1 MRVNTLLCGWVAL
14 VLLATL
20 PQAVWAEDTEP
31 KAKKAAVQN
40 KKPPAKAKG
49 AAAAQIKG
57 AAPAQVPA
65 GAAGFTVKANPSFKA
80 GGKGLPVGIVA
91 PQKAVIGGDGK
102 STGVPSPSG
111 QPKGGLSLPPGF
123 KGADSAAAKDSAP
136 KEAAKD
142 AAKGQA
148 GAAGDKPEKGAKGD
162 KKGPPQMG
170 NMQNERQETS
180 EFKPGV
186 KYYFDFYEADMV
198 EFITQMSEKFKVN
211 FIMSDKV
218 KGGKVTVISPNPIT
232 REEAWQTFLSV
243 LNSKD
248 LALVRVGKFYKII
261 STKDAQKENIK
272 TYLDGGTVDAN
283 EEMITYLMKLK
294 YLALSD
300 VDKILKDLKSSNGQ
314 ILTFEPTGTLIITD
328 TAINIRRMVKILN
341 ELDLPSGRDSIHVID
356 IYYANAT
363 DIAEKLQQIF
373 GDKAKNANAKGGKAP
388 AKGASAGDKDDLS
401 SVTMTNVIADDR
413 TNQLIVVAPRDA
425 MPRILDMINRLD
437 VPIPGDGQV
446 HVYYLE
452 NANAEELATTLTAT
466 AGHAGGGSKSAKG
479 GKGGGKAGGELFEGD
494 VKIQADKAT
503 NSLVI
508 IASTK
513 DFNMLKKVIKELDI
527 RRRQVFVEAVIMEVT
542 LKKENQMGLAMNGGY
557 VATIA
562 GQKIPFYAATT
573 LGSLS
578 SLSLDPTALSGM
590 AVGLRGPDLKGTT
603 GMFGNTA
610 NLPSFG
616 VILQMLQTDSDAN
629 VLSTPHILTMDNE
642 EAEILVG
649 SNVPFI
655 TGQARDVNNR
665 PVLSIQR
672 QDVALNM
679 KIKPQINESD
689 FVRLQV
695 QQEVSE
701 IVSISETLGPTTTKR
716 SAKSTVVVKDNQ
728 TIVIGGLLRDV
739 QKSDSAKVPLL
750 GDVPLLGR
758 FFRRDSNTAEKTNL
772 LIFLTPHIIKDE
784 EDFKRVFKRKMDE
797 RNEFLRKFYG
807 TDKDYDFETDYAQK
821 TGPLESIRSTY
832 ETERA
837 NEDARKKEEQE
848 TMIGPRDGHVAHEV
862 GLVGKERKG
871 GEKAKDAAKDAAK
884 DTPKDKADG
893 DKPETKSD
901 AKADGKNDAKS
912 EAKPGN
918 DIPGVEAP
926 LTTPTRNEAAEAK
939 KAAEQAA
946 AEDDKALAE
955 EMKDAPRKKRAQTP
969 ATPEETAKAK
979 QELMDQML
987 NPAKKSAGATAP

>member
-1 MRVNTLLCGWVAL
+1 MRANTLLFGWVAL
-14 VLLATL
+14 VMLATPFTTAL
-20 PQAVWAEDTEP
+20 AEETPPQPV
-31 KAKKAAVQN
+31 KAQSKKQA
-40 KKPPAKAKG
+40 AKAKG
-49 AAAAQIKG
+49 QTPAQTP
-57 AAPAQVPA
+57 APAPA
-65 GAAGFTVKANPSFKA
+65 PEQGQRPPQNPGNFTLKPGSLTRQ
-80 GGKGLPVGIVA
+80 GRTLPAI
-91 PQKAVIGGDGK
+91 QRQEKAVIANEGAA
-102 STGVPSPSG
+102 TGVASPSG
-111 QPKGGLSLPPGF
+111 QPKGGLTLPAGF
-123 KGADSAAAKDSAP
+123 KSA
-136 KEAAKD
+136 EGGAAKD
-142 AAKGQA
+142 APKDAKA
-148 GAAGDKPEKGAKGD
+148 GSEKGEKSA

-170 NMQNERQETS
+170 NATAERQETA
-180 EFKPGV
+180 EFKAGV
-186 KYYFDFYEADMV
+186 KYYFDFYDADMV
-198 EFITQMSEKFKVN
+198 EFVSQMSEKFKVN

-218 KGGKVTVISPNPIT
+218 KAGKVTVISPNPIN

-261 STKDAQKENIK
+261 STKDAQRENIK
-272 TYLDGGTVDAN
+272 TYLDGGTVDPN

-363 DIAEKLQQIF
+363 DIADKLQQIF
-373 GDKAKNANAKGGKAP
+373 GDKAKNANAKGGKP
-388 AKGASAGDKDDLS
+388 AAGKGDKDDLAQ
-401 SVTMTNVIADDR
+401 VTMTNVIADER
-413 TNQLIVVAPRDA
+413 TNQLIIVAPRDA

-466 AGHAGGGSKSAKG
+466 AGHAGASKGGKSAKG
-479 GKGGGKAGGELFEGD
+479 SGKAGGELFEGD

-508 IASTK
+508 IASSK

-542 LKKENQMGLAMNGGY
+542 LRKENQMGLAMNGGY
-557 VATIA
+557 MANIGGV
-562 GQKIPFYAATT
+562 KVPFYAATT

-590 AVGLRGPDLKGTT
+590 AVGLRGPDLKGTA
-603 GMFGNTA
+603 GLFGNTG

-689 FVRLQV
+689 YVRLQV

-797 RNEFLRKFYG
+797 RSEFLRKFYG

-821 TGPLESIRSTY
+821 TGPLETIRSAY

-837 NEDARKKEEQE
+837 NEEARKKEEQE
-848 TMIGPRDGHVAHEV
+848 TLIGPRDGHVAHEV
-862 GLVGKERKG
+862 GVVSKERKG
-871 GEKAKDAAKDAAK
+871 AAEKAKDGAKDK
-884 DTPKDKADG
+884 TDDDKTTDA
-893 DKPETKSD
+893 KPEGKAESKS
-901 AKADGKNDAKS
+901 ATG
-912 EAKPGN
+912 
-918 DIPGVEAP
+918 DIPGLEQP
-926 LTTPTRNEAAEAK
+926 LVNPKAEPAATPKKTAASADD
-939 KAAEQAA
+939 AA
-946 AEDDKALAE
+946 DDKALADE
-955 EMKDAPRKKRAQTP
+955 QKEAPKKKRAKTP
-969 ATPEETAKAK
+969 PSPEETAKAK
-979 QELMDQML
+979 QELMNQMF
-987 NPAKKSAGATAP
+987 NPGKKNADATAP